1 MPSTH
6 RIIVARIDVDVQ
18 RKGIRNL
25 HVGVYLPAGRVRV
38 AAPLRLDDDAVR
50 LAIVSRIGWIRRQ
63 QAAFVQQVR
72 QTPREYVSGESHYLR
87 GRRYRLEVVER
98 PGPTVIAVRNNSI
111 LRMQVAPGVEAAM
124 RATLLDRWYRLGARS
139 VPFAT
144 EPRRVE
150 GTRTG
155 RLG

>member
-63 QAAFVQQVR
+63 QAAFVQQVQ
-72 QTPREYVSGESHYLR
+72 QTPRE
-87 GRRYRLEVVER
+87 
-98 PGPTVIAVRNNSI
+98 
-111 LRMQVAPGVEAAM
+111 
-124 RATLLDRWYRLGARS
+124 
-139 VPFAT
+139 
-144 EPRRVE
+144 
-150 GTRTG
+150 
-155 RLG
+155 